1 MGGPKGKGQE
11 WQTRRWGKKPASS
24 VQIGTNSFLP
34 TACFPTCRS
43 WGPPPALA
51 FQGYRQDEG
60 LEQRG
65 RGQQSDAT
73 ELGCHKPRTATGL
86 ARPQFPRWRWW
97 MKGEKWKRWEGGR
110 ERRRKGGGRGHRTWG
125 EARARDKG
133 VPAAVAGSL
142 AHMRTHLP
150 LMRSVLFC
158 LLERLPSMFRLMFR
172 RVSSVSSSWK
182 SSLTL

>member
-1 MGGPKGKGQE
+1 
-11 WQTRRWGKKPASS
+11 
-24 VQIGTNSFLP
+24 
-34 TACFPTCRS
+34 
-43 WGPPPALA
+43 
-51 FQGYRQDEG
+51 
-60 LEQRG
+60 
-65 RGQQSDAT
+65 
-73 ELGCHKPRTATGL
+73 
-86 ARPQFPRWRWW
+86 